1 MRYRFLENFSCN
13 GVLYE
18 KGKEYEISAEIVV
31 TIPSGIAEKVTIKKA
46 STEASE

>member
-31 TIPSGIAEKVTIKKA
+31 TIPSGIAEKTTKKA